1 LQKIINN
8 PKLVVNEM
16 LSGFVK
22 CHPGVVVSPEDPRV
36 FSLRSPGRTPRVGVV
51 SGGGSGHY
59 PAFIGYVRPYML
71 DAVAVGEIFRAP
83 PAETFLHAFRAADRG
98 KGVICLHGNYALDNS
113 SVCRAIE
120 LARQEGIE
128 VRRVIANDD
137 VAPHKD
143 ANSRGLAGEV
153 FLWKI
158 GGAAA
163 ARGMSLDEVE
173 TVCRRAM
180 ASMRSIG
187 VGLSA
192 CTIPEVGVPNFD
204 VVEGTMEVG
213 IGHHGD
219 PGITTYKLRP
229 AAEIADLLMAE
240 ILRDADFRAG
250 DDVSVLVSGLGAT
263 TQMELFIL
271 FDRISEIL
279 KGERLKIY
287 RSYVGNYFTSLDMR
301 GATVT
306 VMRMDQ
312 ELRELLRYH
321 ENVCL

>member
-1 LQKIINN
+1 M
-8 PKLVVNEM
+8 VVDEM
-16 LSGFVK
+16 LSGFAKSHRSVL
-22 CHPGVVVSPEDPRV
+22 VSSEDRRV
-36 FSLRSPGRTPRVGVV
+36 FYLKTNSRKPRVGVV

-59 PAFIGYVRPYML
+59 PAFIGYVRPFML

-83 PAETFLHAFRAADRG
+83 SEETFLHAFRAADRG
-98 KGVICLHGNYALDNS
+98 KGVICLHGNYALDNT

-120 LARQEGIE
+120 LAREEGIE
-128 VRRVIANDD
+128 VRRVVANDD
-137 VAPHKD
+137 VSPQKD
-143 ANSRGLAGEV
+143 VNSRGLAGEV

-163 ARGMSLDEVE
+163 AKGMALEEVE
-173 TVCRRAM
+173 AVCQRAM
-180 ASMRSIG
+180 SAMRSIG

-240 ILRDADFRAG
+240 ILRGSGLEAG
-250 DDVSVLVSGLGAT
+250 DEVSVLVSGLGAT

-279 KGERLKIY
+279 KKQHLKVY

-306 VMRMDQ
+306 LMKMDR
-312 ELRELLRYH
+312 ELRDLLRYH
-321 ENVCL
+321 EDVCL

>member
-1 LQKIINN
+1 MQRIINN
-8 PKLVVNEM
+8 PKMVVNDM
-16 LSGFVK
+16 LSGFAK
-22 CHPGVVVSPEDPRV
+22 SHRGILVSPEDPRV
-36 FSLRSPGRTPRVGVV
+36 FYLKTNNRKPRVGVV
-51 SGGGSGHY
+51 SGGGSGHD
-59 PAFIGYVRPYML
+59 PAFIGYVRPFML
-71 DAVAVGEIFRAP
+71 DAVAVGEIFLAP
-83 PAETFLHAFRAADRG
+83 SEETFLHAFRVADRG
-98 KGVICLHGNYALDNS
+98 KGVICLHGNYDLDNT
-113 SVCRAIE
+113 SVSRAIE
-120 LARQEGIE
+120 LARKEGIE
-128 VRRVIANDD
+128 VRRVVANDD
-137 VAPHKD
+137 VSPRKD
-143 ANSRGLAGEV
+143 VNSRGLAGEV

-163 ARGMSLDEVE
+163 AKGMTLEEVE
-173 TVCRRAM
+173 AVCQRSMSAM
-180 ASMRSIG
+180 SSIG

-240 ILRDADFRAG
+240 ILRGSKLKAG
-250 DDVSVLVSGLGAT
+250 DEVSVLVSGLGAT

-279 KGERLKIY
+279 KKEHLKVY

-301 GATVT
+301 GATIT
-306 VMRMDQ
+306 LMKMDK
-312 ELRELLRYH
+312 ELRDLLRYH
-321 ENVCL
+321 EDICL

>member
-1 LQKIINN
+1 MQKILND
-8 PKLVVNEM
+8 PTRVVDEM
-16 LSGFVK
+16 LCGFVK
-22 CHPGVVVSPEDPRV
+22 SHRDILVCPEDPRV
-36 FSLRSPGRTPRVGVV
+36 FQRKTYSRLPRVGVV
-51 SGGGSGHY
+51 SGGGSGHD
-59 PAFIGYVRPYML
+59 PAFVGYIKPYML

-83 PAETFLHAFRAADRG
+83 AAETFLHAFRAADHGR
-98 KGVICLHGNYALDNS
+98 GVICLHGNYALDNS
-113 SVCRAIE
+113 CVSKAIE
-120 LARQEGIE
+120 MAREEGLE

-137 VAPHKD
+137 VAPKKD

-163 ARGMSLDEVE
+163 ARGMNLDEVQA
-173 TVCRRAM
+173 VCQRAM
-180 ASMRSIG
+180 DSMRSIG

-219 PGITTYKLRP
+219 PGIMTYKLRP
-229 AAEIADLLMAE
+229 AAEIADLMMTE
-240 ILRDADFRAG
+240 ILQGAG
-250 DDVSVLVSGLGAT
+250 LVHGDEVAVLVSGLGAT
-263 TQMELFIL
+263 TQMELYIL

-279 KGERLKIY
+279 KRESLRTY
-287 RSYVGNYFTSLDMR
+287 RAYVGNYFTSLDMR

-306 VMRMDQ
+306 LMKLDE
-312 ELRELLRYH
+312 ELKALLRFQ
-321 ENVCL
+321 ENACL